1 MDNIINFPSHIVE
14 KEKELA
20 RIQFDLEYDRMLHQR
35 EINKIKRDKVRRRSD
50 LMLSSSTGMIVMGTL
65 LMLMYA

>member
-1 MDNIINFPSHIVE
+1 MDNIINFPSHIAE

-20 RIQFDLEYDRMLHQR
+20 RIQFDLEYDRMMLQR
-35 EINKIKRDKVRRRSD
+35 EINKIKHDKIRRRSD
-50 LMLSSSTGMIVMGTL
+50 LMLSFSTGMIVMGVI